1 MIEVGKLES
10 IVQLSDFV
18 ISSPA
23 HIDFSVIIW
32 AVKFFRVNLFHMVLN
47 KT

>member
-1 MIEVGKLES
+1 MIEAGKLES

-18 ISSPA
+18 ISSPV
-23 HIDFSVIIW
+23 HTDFSVIIW